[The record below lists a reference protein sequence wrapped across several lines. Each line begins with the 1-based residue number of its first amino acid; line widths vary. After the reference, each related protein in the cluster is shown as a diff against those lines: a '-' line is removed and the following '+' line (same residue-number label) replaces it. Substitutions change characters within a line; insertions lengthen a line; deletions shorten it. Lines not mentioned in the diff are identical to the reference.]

1 MKKWCTKIRLLTLL
15 LLLCQVAAAEVVKLK
30 SGATISGTVVFE
42 NEQVL
47 IIKSADG
54 SRYQY
59 PKSEIEQVLADE
71 VVSIEQPVVK
81 QVQNQ
86 RKVVALLQVSAEV
99 DFPPQGLVGAGVGV
113 DMIIASRP
121 LPLRKG
127 EGGNGAACSIG
138 GGVGYHLAGS
148 HFLPIQLRTDFYIP
162 GATTW
167 QKRQLK
173 RAREAVIGLGVGYG
187 VSLHEKDK
195 GGLYADLSAGW
206 RWMIGENGRALAFT
220 FFGNFQQAKIT
231 NLLVITQGEEY
242 QEPIATRT
250 YSNVG
255 IRFGVYL

>member
-47 IIKSADG
+47 IIKSTDG

-121 LPLRKG
+121 LPLREG
-127 EGGNGAACSIG
+127 E

-162 GATTW
+162 CATTW

-195 GGLYADLSAGW
+195 GGLFADLSAGW

-231 NLLVITQGEEY
+231 NLLVITQGEGY

>member
-99 DFPPQGLVGAGVGV
+99 DFPPQGLVGAGVGT
-113 DMIIASRP
+113 
-121 LPLRKG
+121 L
-127 EGGNGAACSIG
+127 
-138 GGVGYHLAGS
+138 
-148 HFLPIQLRTDFYIP
+148 Q
-162 GATTW
+162 
-167 QKRQLK
+167 
-173 RAREAVIGLGVGYG
+173 
-187 VSLHEKDK
+187 
-195 GGLYADLSAGW
+195 
-206 RWMIGENGRALAFT
+206 
-220 FFGNFQQAKIT
+220 
-231 NLLVITQGEEY
+231 
-242 QEPIATRT
+242 
-250 YSNVG
+250 
-255 IRFGVYL
+255 

>member
-1 MKKWCTKIRLLTLL
+1 M
-15 LLLCQVAAAEVVKLK
+15 
-30 SGATISGTVVFE
+30 
-42 NEQVL
+42 
-47 IIKSADG
+47 
-54 SRYQY
+54 
-59 PKSEIEQVLADE
+59 LADE

-167 QKRQLK
+167 QKKKLK

-195 GGLYADLSAGW
+195 GGLFADLSAGW

-231 NLLVITQGEEY
+231 NLLVITQGEGY
-242 QEPIATRT
+242 QEPLATRT